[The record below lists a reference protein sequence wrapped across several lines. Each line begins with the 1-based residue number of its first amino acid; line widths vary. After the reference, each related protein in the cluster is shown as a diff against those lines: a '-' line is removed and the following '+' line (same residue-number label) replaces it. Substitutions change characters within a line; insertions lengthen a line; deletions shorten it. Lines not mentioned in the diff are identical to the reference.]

1 MSTETLD
8 KKRRFKFVEIIEEEC
23 DTEGLLEILKWRDI
37 EVDNTNQI
45 YRQGYYDEW
54 GIWWDM
60 DKITTNKSLNHLINS
75 INKDKDAGVTIIE
88 IKGIEGIDF
97 D

>member
-1 MSTETLD
+1 MDVEKLD
-8 KKRRFKFVEIIEEEC
+8 KKRRFKFVEITEEEC
-23 DTEGLLEILKWRDI
+23 DTEELLDILRWRDF
-37 EVDNTNQI
+37 EVDSTNQI
-45 YRQGYYDEW
+45 HRHGYYDEW

-60 DKITTNKSLNHLINS
+60 NKINTDKSLNHLINS
-75 INKDKDAGVTIIE
+75 INKDKEAGVTIVE

>member
-8 KKRRFKFVEIIEEEC
+8 KKRRFKVVKITDVEY
-23 DTEGLLEILKWRDI
+23 DTEELLDWLSWRDF

-45 YRQGYYDEW
+45 HRHGYYDEW

-60 DKITTNKSLNHLINS
+60 DKIKTDKSLNHLINS
-75 INKDKDAGVTIIE
+75 INKDKDAGVTIVEIKD
-88 IKGIEGIDF
+88 IKGIDF
-97 D
+97 G